1 MSVII
6 RPTVPFTSSQRRR
19 LQRWVVRS
27 RAEFTSMQCR
37 LYYHFGAILVE
48 TPAECSVTEE
58 ALAHIVATQARE
70 AIGASFQYVVDLYQL
85 RRTEKAG

>member
-19 LQRWVVRS
+19 LQRWLVRS
-27 RAEFTSMQCR
+27 SAEFTAMHYL
-37 LYYHFGAILVE
+37 LYYHYGAILVE
-48 TPAECSVTEE
+48 TPAKRSVSE
-58 ALAHIVATQARE
+58 AELAHIVATQARA
-70 AIGASFQYVVDLYQL
+70 AIGASFDYVVDLYRL